1 MSLFPI
7 VARELRVASRRR
19 SLYTGRT
26 VFALAAIFISGL
38 IMSFNQA
45 APTTMGAS
53 LFYTL
58 SSFAFVYCAMEGI
71 WITSDCVG
79 EEKREG
85 TLGLLFLTDLS
96 GYDVI
101 FGKLAATSLRSICGL
116 LAILPVLAI
125 PLLLGSVTGKE
136 FGRLI
141 LVLINTMLLSLSVGI
156 CISVYC
162 TKAMKSAVATFAM
175 MIALLGAGPICLF
188 LITMVTKNSPS
199 PINVDTYSV
208 HSALYGMSMVADRA
222 YLAEPWSYWKSL
234 ITNHVFM
241 WIFIVTASL
250 AVSKCWQDR
259 PFSGVQL
266 KRKEKLLRADRGSK
280 RYETRLRERLLSRN
294 PVMWL
299 HCRSRLKKLYPW
311 FIFALGGVYWIWGSL
326 RFGSIFYNEAAN
338 FIATAYFSSLIL
350 KFWIGAESSQR
361 LTDDR
366 RNGSLE
372 LLFST
377 PLRVKDVL
385 SGHWKAILDQFVGPL
400 IFLCVLTLFFAFLL
414 LIESRRLGGSQTTY
428 LVIMLMAHLI
438 LFIVDSFALF
448 WCGLWNSVRAR
459 HVNRAIGGT
468 LFHVLIVP
476 WILFLGFIIF
486 IILAARGRG
495 FALIGG
501 EEYFILS
508 TWFAIGLGYSLW
520 LITSCRSKLN
530 NQLRLLA
537 STRPGLEKDYKESTL
552 NQGSESLEPTK

>member
-19 SLYTGRT
+19 SLYTVRT

-85 TLGLLFLTDLS
+85 TLGLLFLTDLR

-162 TKAMKSAVATFAM
+162 TKAVKSAVATFAM
-175 MIALLGAGPICLF
+175 MIVLLGAAPICVF
-188 LITMVTKNSPS
+188 LIAMVTKPSPS
-199 PINVDTYSV
+199 PINVDTYYV
-208 HSALYGMSMVADRA
+208 HSALYGMSMAADRA

-234 ITNHVFM
+234 LINHLLM
-241 WIFIVTASL
+241 WGFVVTASL

-259 PFSGVQL
+259 PFSGAKL
-266 KRKEKLLRADRGSK
+266 KQKEKLLRADRGSK
-280 RYETRLRERLLSRN
+280 RYETRLRERLLFRN

-299 HCRSRLKKLYPW
+299 HSRSRLKKLYPW
-311 FIFALGGVYWIWGSL
+311 FIFALGGVYWIWGSI
-326 RFGSIFYNEAAN
+326 RFGSIFYNEPAN
-338 FIATAYFSSLIL
+338 FIATAYFSSLIF
-350 KFWIGAESSQR
+350 KFWIGIESSQR

-385 SGHWKAILDQFVGPL
+385 SGHWKAILNQSVGPL
-400 IFLCVLTLFFAFLL
+400 IFLCVLTLFFALL
-414 LIESRRLGGSQTTY
+414 LLVESRGLGGSQTTY
-428 LVIMLMAHLI
+428 LVIMLMAHLV
-438 LFIVDSFALF
+438 LLIVDSLALF

-459 HVNRAIGGT
+459 YVNRAIGVT
-468 LFHVLIVP
+468 LFHVLILP
-476 WILFLGFIIF
+476 WILFLGLIIF
-486 IILAARGRG
+486 MTLAAQGG
-495 FALIGG
+495 VILIAG
-501 EEYFILS
+501 EGYYMLS

-520 LITSCRSKLN
+520 LITTCRSKLN

-537 STRPGLEKDYKESTL
+537 STKPGLEKDYKETS
-552 NQGSESLEPTK
+552 

>member
-19 SLYTGRT
+19 SLYAGRT

-45 APTTMGAS
+45 APNTMGS
-53 LFYTL
+53 ILFYTL

-71 WITSDCVG
+71 WITSDCVS

-96 GYDVI
+96 GYDVV
-101 FGKLAATSLRSICGL
+101 FGKLAATSLRSFCGL

-162 TKAMKSAVATFAM
+162 TKAVKSAVATFAM
-175 MIALLGAGPICLF
+175 MIVLLGAGPICLF
-188 LITMVTKNSPS
+188 LIAMVTKNSPS

-208 HSALYGMSMVADRA
+208 HSAIYGMSMVADRA

-234 ITNHVFM
+234 ITNHVFI
-241 WIFIVTASL
+241 WVFIVTASL

-259 PFSGVQL
+259 PFSGAQL
-266 KRKEKLLRADRGSK
+266 KRKEKLLKADRGSK
-280 RYETRLRERLLSRN
+280 RYETRLRERLFSRN
-294 PVMWL
+294 PVIWL
-299 HCRSRLKKLYPW
+299 HSRSRLKKLYPW
-311 FIFALGGVYWIWGSL
+311 LILALSGVLGGVYWVCGNAL
-326 RFGSIFYNEAAN
+326 FGSAFYNEPSN
-338 FIATAYFSSLIL
+338 SLATAYFSSVML
-350 KFWIGAESSQR
+350 KCWIGIESSQR
-361 LTDDR
+361 LTNDR

-377 PLRVKDVL
+377 PLRVKDIL
-385 SGHWKAILDQFVGPL
+385 NGHWKVTLHQFLGPL
-400 IFLCVLTLFFAFLL
+400 VFVCLLTLFFALPH
-414 LIESRRLGGSQTTY
+414 LIDSRRLGGNLTTY
-428 LVIMLMAHLI
+428 MALMFLAYLI
-438 LFIVDSFALF
+438 LLVVDSFALF
-448 WCGLWNSVRAR
+448 WCGLWNSLRAR
-459 HVNRAIGGT
+459 HVNRAIGAT

-476 WILFLGFIIF
+476 WILFLGFIIVITVNPNIVHYFENVPLF
-486 IILAARGRG
+486 IAIM
-495 FALIGG
+495 
-501 EEYFILS
+501 
-508 TWFAIGLGYSLW
+508 WFSIGLGYPLW
-520 LITSCRSKLN
+520 LISSCRRLLN

-537 STRPGLEKDYKESTL
+537 STKPGLEKA
-552 NQGSESLEPTK
+552 GS